1 MDEIVLVAL
10 RAKEA
15 SRKLAAIPAER
26 KNTALTLMAE
36 ALQNNKERILEAN
49 RKDVEAAKSKGMPA
63 AIIDRLTLNDNRVK
77 QMVDSLMQIS
87 EFRDPVGRVL
97 EKKALPNGLKLKKVS
112 TPIGVVAVIYES
124 RPNVTSDIAG
134 LCLKSGNVSI
144 LKGGSEAINSNRIIA
159 RLLINAAKS
168 AGLPDNIINFID
180 STNREIVIEMLK
192 LNEYIDLVMPRGGDA
207 LIKLVAENSKIP
219 VIKHW
224 KGICHVYVDSKADI
238 DMAIKVSVNAKCQR
252 PGVCNAMETLLV
264 ARNIAKAFLPKMIS
278 EFKKHKVLVKGCEQ
292 AIKIVPGIVAATEDD
307 WKTEYLD
314 LIVSI
319 KVVEDV
325 DDAIRFINKYG
336 TGHSDSIITKSKENA
351 KKFVDL
357 VDSAAVYVNASTRFT
372 DGAEFGLGAEVGI
385 STQKLHARG
394 PVGANEL
401 TSYKYIIEGTGQVRG

>member
-15 SRKLAAIPAER
+15 SRKLAAVPAER

-49 RKDVEAAKSKGMPA
+49 KKDVEHAKSRGMPSP
-63 AIIDRLTLNDNRVK
+63 IIDRLTLNDNRIK
-77 QMVDSLMQIS
+77 AMVDSLMQIS
-87 EFRDPVGRVL
+87 EFKDPVGRIL
-97 EKKALPNGLKLKKVS
+97 EKKTLPNGLKLKKVS
-112 TPIGVVAVIYES
+112 TPIGVVAVIYEA

-144 LKGGSEAINSNRIIA
+144 LKGGSEAINSNRVIS
-159 RLLINAAKS
+159 RLLINAAKA
-168 AGLPDNIINFID
+168 AGLPNNIVNFID
-180 STNREIVIEMLK
+180 STNREVVLEMLK
-192 LNEYIDLVMPRGGDA
+192 LDEYIDLVMPRGGDA

-224 KGICHVYVDSKADI
+224 KGICHVYVDKQFDT
-238 DMAIKVSVNAKCQR
+238 DMAIKVCINAKCQR

-264 ARNIAKAFLPKMIS
+264 ARSIAKEFLPKMIS
-278 EFKKHKVLVKGCEQ
+278 QFKKNKVLVKGCEQ
-292 AIKIVPGIVAATEDD
+292 TIKIVPGIVPATEDD

-319 KVVEDV
+319 KVVEDI
-325 DDAIRFINKYG
+325 DDAISFINKYG
-336 TGHSDSIITKSKENA
+336 TGHSDSIITKSTANA

-372 DGAEFGLGAEVGI
+372 DGAEFGLGAEIGI

-394 PVGANEL
+394 PMGANEL
-401 TSYKYIIEGTGQVRG
+401 TSYKYVIEGTGQVRG